1 MSLLGF
7 PSVGSTA
14 IARLHGAIASSY
26 RRSNE
31 YTQPRNVCASAVGS
45 SASEAW
51 YRCTAPA
58 RSPAN
63 WHWYARSNSFS
74 ARARSPTRQA
84 YSHLAAVAIAPVDQ
98 PALASHARGGRARLE
113 PERLPPVRPRRGP
126 QRRSGPPDG
135 PVERPPRAAPGW
147 PAPPPQADRLLRRP
161 RRSAG
166 ALRPDRSGRP
176 AARLSR
182 DARDHRTAGVVRAT
196 P

>member
-45 SASEAW
+45 SASEPW

-98 PALASHARGGRARLE
+98 PALAPHARGGRARLE
-113 PERLPPVRPRRGP
+113 AGPLPPVRSRTGP
-126 QRRSGPPDG
+126 QRRTVPLDPPVSTPLDSAPRW
-135 PVERPPRAAPGW
+135 PV
-147 PAPPPQADRLLRRP
+147 L
-161 RRSAG
+161 
-166 ALRPDRSGRP
+166 
-176 AARLSR
+176 AR
-182 DARDHRTAGVVRAT
+182 
-196 P
+196 